1 MSETPAGSVSSV
13 PRRRNGKQHSC
24 EPCRKAKVAC
34 DHALPICGRCRK
46 RKFDERCIYLA
57 APMTKPVLAGRP
69 RSSSSMANSVHERTR
84 SEARTGL
91 AALGGGEVRL
101 PLTTNP
107 SSETSPV
114 GGVDAQGGGVV
125 AKATPE
131 SGPFMKSRGFFGM

>member
-1 MSETPAGSVSSV
+1 
-13 PRRRNGKQHSC
+13 
-24 EPCRKAKVAC
+24 
-34 DHALPICGRCRK
+34 
-46 RKFDERCIYLA
+46 
-57 APMTKPVLAGRP
+57 MTKPVLAGRP

-114 GGVDAQGGGVV
+114 GGVDAEGDGVV
-125 AKATPE
+125 AKPTPE
-131 SGPFMKSRGFFGM
+131 SGPFMRSGGFFGM